1 VQEDEM
7 SGTAAALERMLE
19 PVGQALSPD
28 VAKRILALRADAAT
42 QARLDELAA
51 LNASGTITVE
61 DRDEYEALVG
71 AGDLI
76 AVLQAKAR
84 AQTVS

>member
-1 VQEDEM
+1 M
-7 SGTAAALERMLE
+7 SGTAAALERMLD
-19 PVGQALSPD
+19 PVGKALNAD
-28 VAKRILALRADAAT
+28 VAERILSLRADAAT

-51 LNASGTITVE
+51 LNASGSITVE
-61 DRDEYEALVG
+61 ERDEYEALVG

-84 AQTVS
+84 LSTAD